1 MRNVFLRIAIFVLVM
16 MSLPLEG
23 NDFMSFITELLTTG
37 VLEWFKTLFNKRST
51 YYF

>member
-16 MSLPLEG
+16 MCLPLEG
-23 NDFMSFITELLTTG
+23 SDVMSFITELFTTG
-37 VLEWFKTLFNKRST
+37 VLEWYKPPVNKRST